1 MGQFRCSKF
10 KWKGIRM
17 ATFDL
22 DHILTEVRQ
31 NIIDTDLTM
40 EEKLIWFTAGQVAVV
55 RHLKDQYNL
64 QEETKYN

>member
-1 MGQFRCSKF
+1 MIPTIEKELLQYLE
-10 KWKGIRM
+10 
-17 ATFDL
+17 DL
-22 DHILTEVRQ
+22 YPDRAP
-31 NIIDTDLTM
+31 DLTM